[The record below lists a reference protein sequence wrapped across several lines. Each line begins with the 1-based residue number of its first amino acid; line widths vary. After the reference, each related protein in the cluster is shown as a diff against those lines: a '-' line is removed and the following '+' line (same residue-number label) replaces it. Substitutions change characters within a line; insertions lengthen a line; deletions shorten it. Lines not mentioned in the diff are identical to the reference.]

1 MDRSVGV
8 IGAGQLARM
17 MVAPAIE
24 LGIPIRILAEAAGA
38 PATVTANTVGDFHD
52 EQTVMDFARGVD
64 VVTFDHEHV
73 PQAILQAVEAAG
85 VHVRPGSAALHF
97 AQDKLA
103 MRERMSELGLP
114 VPDWAA
120 VRTRDEVA
128 QFLAG
133 HHGRAVVKLPV
144 GGYDGHGVRFI
155 DYADEVADW
164 MTETMRSEFPRGV
177 LIEEAVPFRRE
188 LSQLSARRPSGEFR
202 AWDLAESVQRD
213 GVCVE
218 VVAPAPG
225 ASAQLA
231 AEAAAIAREV
241 AEALDVVGVLAVELF
256 EAEDGRLLINELAM
270 RPHNTG
276 HWTMDGAVTGQ
287 FEQHLRA
294 VLDVPLGETRRTGAA
309 VAMVNVL
316 GGPKNAWETAR
327 ADALALDPE
336 AKLHWYDKTYRPGR
350 KVGHVNVVSAAGASD
365 ALSRAVRVA
374 RALEAE
380 KLGEIG

>member
-155 DYADEVADW
+155 DSADEVADW

-287 FEQHLRA
+287 FEQQPQR
-294 VLDVPLGETRRTGAA
+294 GGRRLAGAA
-309 VAMVNVL
+309 L
-316 GGPKNAWETAR
+316 RPEENAEA
-327 ADALALDPE
+327 AALLRR
-336 AKLHWYDKTYRPGR
+336 KLQPPQ
-350 KVGHVNVVSAAGASD
+350 
-365 ALSRAVRVA
+365 
-374 RALEAE
+374 
-380 KLGEIG
+380 